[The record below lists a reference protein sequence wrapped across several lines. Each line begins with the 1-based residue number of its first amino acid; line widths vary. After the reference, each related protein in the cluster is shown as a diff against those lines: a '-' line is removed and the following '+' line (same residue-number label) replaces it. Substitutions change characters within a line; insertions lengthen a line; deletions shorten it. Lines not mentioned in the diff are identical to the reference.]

1 MSPRNARTTIRDV
14 AREAGV
20 SVTTVSHALNGKGI
34 VADGT
39 RDRIA
44 EIARRMHYRPHAV
57 ASGLRNNRLGVLA
70 LVQRP
75 LDTLESFLPDGVD
88 YFVRFAGAA
97 SLSALEH
104 GYGLMLLSDP
114 TLPETPSVS
123 LAADGFI
130 ITEPVENDPVIDLLL
145 AEEIPF
151 LTVGRDPGRKDYSSF
166 IEPNT
171 ARITTEVL
179 DHLAGNGAH
188 KVAIAVGTDRN
199 HWNLNTEARYR
210 EWCAERGQ
218 EPVVLVQRETSGLA
232 GGRALGDEILAM
244 AERPDAAYCLTGR
257 HAAGLQAR
265 LAEAGVTTPRD
276 FLLVA
281 GSDSEQTR
289 NSTPPITAMDLLPEA
304 SARAAIAALVEQLGG
319 TPKRDGL
326 DGVDGRF
333 IIRESSRR

>member
-1 MSPRNARTTIRDV
+1 MSPRSTRTTIRDV

-34 VADGT
+34 VAGPT
-39 RDRIA
+39 RNRIA

-70 LVQRP
+70 LVLRP

-130 ITEPVENDPVIDLLL
+130 ITEPIENDPVIDLLL

-151 LTVGRDPGRKDYSSF
+151 LTVGRDPARDSYSSF
-166 IEPNT
+166 IEPDT
-171 ARITTEVL
+171 ARTTTQVL
-179 DHLAGNGAH
+179 DHLVENGAR

-199 HWNLNTEARYR
+199 HWNILTEKRYR
-210 EWCAERGQ
+210 EWCDERGQ
-218 EPVVLVQRETSGLA
+218 EPIVLVQGETSGLA
-232 GGRALGDEILAM
+232 GGRVLGEQVLAM
-244 AERPDAAYCLTGR
+244 DDRPDAAYCLTGR
-257 HAAGLQAR
+257 HAAGLQGR
-265 LAEAGVTTPRD
+265 LAEAGISTPGN

-289 NSTPPITAMDLLPEA
+289 NSTPPITAMDLAPEA
-304 SARAAIAALVEQLGG
+304 TARAAIAALVEQLGG
-319 TPKRDGL
+319 TPKGDGYS
-326 DGVDGRF
+326 GIDGRF
-333 IIRESSRR
+333 IIRESSTR

>member
-1 MSPRNARTTIRDV
+1 
-14 AREAGV
+14 
-20 SVTTVSHALNGKGI
+20 
-34 VADGT
+34 
-39 RDRIA
+39 
-44 EIARRMHYRPHAV
+44 
-57 ASGLRNNRLGVLA
+57 LRNNRLGVLA
-70 LVQRP
+70 LVLRP

-151 LTVGRDPGRKDYSSF
+151 LTVGKDLARDPYSGF
-166 IEPNT
+166 IEPDT
-171 ARITTEVL
+171 AATTTEVL
-179 DHLAGNGAH
+179 DHLADNGAQ

-199 HWNLNTEARYR
+199 HWNILAERRYR

-218 EPVVLVQRETSGLA
+218 EAVVLVQQETSGTA
-232 GGRALGDEILAM
+232 GGRILGEQILAM
-244 AERPDAAYCLTGR
+244 EDRPDAAYCLTGR
-257 HAAGLQAR
+257 HAAGLQSR
-265 LAEAGVTTPRD
+265 LAEDGISTPGD
-276 FLLVA
+276 FLLAA

-289 NSTPPITAMDLLPEA
+289 NANPPITAMDLLPEA
-304 SARAAIAALVEQLGG
+304 TARAAIAALVEQLGG
-319 TPKRDGL
+319 TPKRDG
-326 DGVDGRF
+326 GSIDGRF
-333 IIRESSRR
+333 IVRESSTR